1 MREKNMPKN
10 NKKQTNV
17 TLPRLFKVVTF
28 WFLKLRSLQP
38 RFQVTYRSKPYPQ
51 LTSSICHRK
60 SVGATPKCRAK
71 DASCV
76 FLSPNQELPSGQRAL
91 GYEISFSEMICSKIL
106 ISQNFGMGL
115 GYKYKPFWTLRIP
128 YRTWDVVICLTWGK
142 TTSKLHQDTVTSA
155 SACREVSGRLMMSGW
170 RLSYQKKHM
179 ILRIQTGSY
188 CRVEGSNPIR
198 KVVGFDRTLIPFW
211 KDISGFL
218 GCESYFVPGFLLIKW
233 SWNISIHLDTEL
245 PSHIKKW
252 QGGYLKKHLWLVCL
266 LRPIFMNGPMTYFHR
281 KPPSPKEFAMP
292 FWTNPNPTQPTST
305 QPTSTQ
311 PIKTPNFFVKF
322 LFPKLFRLR
331 CRIWKVLWGSNED
344 TVLFTQSELHG
355 FSRHICAAKGC
366 NGLVFYRWHGGN
378 GNRCDTQQT
387 HRGETLLYVNYRA
400 FVRAIGMICNCVK
413 RENV

>member
-1 MREKNMPKN
+1 
-10 NKKQTNV
+10 
-17 TLPRLFKVVTF
+17 
-28 WFLKLRSLQP
+28 
-38 RFQVTYRSKPYPQ
+38 
-51 LTSSICHRK
+51 
-60 SVGATPKCRAK
+60 
-71 DASCV
+71 
-76 FLSPNQELPSGQRAL
+76 
-91 GYEISFSEMICSKIL
+91 MICSKIL

-128 YRTWDVVICLTWGK
+128 YRTWDVVTCLTWGK

-292 FWTNPNPTQPTST
+292 FWTNPTQPN
-305 QPTSTQ
+305 QPQ
-311 PIKTPNFFVKF
+311 PNQPQPNQSKPPTFSWSFCFRNFFASGAGSGKSFGVVMKIPCSSPKANCMA
-322 LFPKLFRLR
+322 FPATSARP
-331 CRIWKVLWGSNED
+331 KVAMASYF
-344 TVLFTQSELHG
+344 TVDMVAMATVV
-355 FSRHICAAKGC
+355 IPNK
-366 NGLVFYRWHGGN
+366 NTGGKH
-378 GNRCDTQQT
+378 CS
-387 HRGETLLYVNYRA
+387 
-400 FVRAIGMICNCVK
+400 M
-413 RENV
+413 